1 MCKNEIQ
8 STGQNICS
16 KFRTFLAM
24 KTVLWYTEKKI
35 WRHFEA
41 FFFQFEPDLEPVR
54 KERNLP

>member
-16 KFRTFLAM
+16 KFCTFLAM

-41 FFFQFEPDLEPVR
+41 FFFSLNR
-54 KERNLP
+54 S

>member
-8 STGQNICS
+8 SIGQNIRS

-41 FFFQFEPDLEPVR
+41 FFFSLNQIL
-54 KERNLP
+54 NQ